1 LQIKGDSNK
10 KKLRVFFSCF
20 SWGNINVKE
29 LMDTLSYGGFHK
41 MALKNSIFGIS
52 EMIKSAFITLQLP
65 GIKKFIPEITADD
78 LSR

>member
-1 LQIKGDSNK
+1 
-10 KKLRVFFSCF
+10 
-20 SWGNINVKE
+20 
-29 LMDTLSYGGFHK
+29 MDMLSYSGFRK

-52 EMIKSAFITLQLP
+52 EMIKSAFITLQLA